1 VDGGLILETTFVVD
15 LRREAGRR
23 NAGPAHEF
31 LEAHSDEPLYT
42 TFTVAGEVASGFSPS
57 TRAQWAEFLAPFE
70 ILPCTPDVCWEHG
83 QAYRYLKNNGL
94 PVGANDLW
102 IAATA
107 VAFRKTLVTRN
118 VAEFRRV
125 PGVEVVGY

>member
-1 VDGGLILETTFVVD
+1 VDGGLILETTFVID
-15 LRREAGRR
+15 LLREAGRQR
-23 NAGPAHEF
+23 AGPAHGF
-31 LEAHSDEPLYT
+31 LEAHADDALFT
-42 TFTVAGEVASGFSPS
+42 TFTVAGEVASAFPS
-57 TRAQWAEFLAPFE
+57 TTREQWVKLLAPLE
-70 ILPCTPDVCWEHG
+70 ILPCTADVCWEHG
-83 QAYRYLKNNGL
+83 QAYRYLENNGIL
-94 PVGANDLW
+94 IGANDLW